1 MYVFACKFKF
11 SCLSMWLHVC
21 GCTSCT
27 SESMFRILRGLMRTL
42 TIWRSV
48 GGRMLL
54 FVSARCHKSV
64 LTWCVFEVKLWNS
77 DMWACVV
84 SCGETWISP
93 VCLWPNWLLRNH
105 CDCSWTLAWHWHE
118 QVTVSFTSCVSCMGC
133 NHKISIPRKCDIIFD
148 TTMFWNKLF
157 YHWGKSS
164 LCVIMK

>member
-1 MYVFACKFKF
+1 
-11 SCLSMWLHVC
+11 MWLHVC

-27 SESMFRILRGLMRTL
+27 SECMFRILQGLMRTL

-118 QVTVSFTSCVSCMGC
+118 QVTVSFTSCVGCMGC
-133 NHKISIPRKCDIIFD
+133 NHKISIPPKCDIIFD